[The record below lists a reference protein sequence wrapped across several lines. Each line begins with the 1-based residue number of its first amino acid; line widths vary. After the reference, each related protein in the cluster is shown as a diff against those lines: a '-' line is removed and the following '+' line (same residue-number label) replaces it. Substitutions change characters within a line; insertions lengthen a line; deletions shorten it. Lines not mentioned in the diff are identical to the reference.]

1 MMNTSKNNTSNFQ
14 IVILDDN
21 AATRNLAKATVE
33 QHLSCVAHT
42 CSSAEELLAISKQVQ
57 PDLYLLDVDA
67 GDQSGI
73 EICQQ
78 LKTLPKLA
86 NIPIVFLSA
95 YKDPAKRVAAL
106 KAGGVDYLDK
116 PFYPEELVT
125 RLRTHIEMHRL
136 RVENLEQISAQQTLL
151 RVLCH
156 DLVNPIFAAHALLQL
171 KQDMG
176 KPVDESTAK
185 RVVNCCQS
193 ALDIILHVKDG
204 HSLVST
210 DKQVKPESVS
220 VKDAFIECVR
230 ILNGKFQKKGV
241 ELSVKVDPNANVS
254 VNRVVLVH
262 SILNNLLTNAL
273 KFSYPKS
280 KVILKATVA
289 EDNGQQYCDI
299 LVQDNGIGMPSNILA
314 SVFEEN
320 AKVSR
325 KGTDSEQGTGFGM
338 PIVKK
343 YVEQNGGVLN
353 IASIEAKEGTDSSKA
368 GTTICIRFPN
378 TE

>member
-1 MMNTSKNNTSNFQ
+1 MDASEQTNSAFQ

-21 AATRNLAKATVE
+21 AATRNLAKVTVE
-33 QHLSCVAHT
+33 QHLSCVVHT
-42 CSSAEELLAISKQVQ
+42 CSSSEELVAISKQVQ
-57 PDLYLLDVDA
+57 PDLFLLDIDA
-67 GDQSGI
+67 GEKSGI

-78 LKTLPKLA
+78 LKTQPKMA
-86 NIPIVFLSA
+86 NVPIVFLSA

-156 DLVNPIFAAHALLQL
+156 DLVNPIFAAHGLLQL

-176 KPVDESTAK
+176 RPVDESTAK
-185 RVVNCCQS
+185 RVASCCQS
-193 ALDIILHVKDG
+193 ALDIILHVKSE
-204 HSLVST
+204 HTLVST
-210 DKQVKPESVS
+210 NKQFKPESVS
-220 VKDAFIECVR
+220 VKDAFIECIR
-230 ILNGKFQKKGV
+230 ILDGKFQKKEI
-241 ELSVKVDPNANVS
+241 ELLVKVDPSARVS
-254 VNRVVLVH
+254 LNRVVLVH

-280 KVILKATVA
+280 KVILKTTVT
-289 EDNGQQYCDI
+289 EENGKQYCDI
-299 LVQDNGIGMPSNILA
+299 QVKDNGIGMPPKILA
-314 SVFEEN
+314 TVFDEN

-338 PIVKK
+338 PIVKS
-343 YVEQNGGVLN
+343 YVEENGG
-353 IASIEAKEGTDSSKA
+353 SIKITSTEAKEETDSSRS
-368 GTTICIRFPN
+368 GTTISIRFLN
-378 TE
+378 TK